1 MHSKQIGRT
10 GRPMGWRIEVGLCIM
25 IYIANYV
32 EFHKARDMFPFVSY
46 ADDATLTSQ

>member
-1 MHSKQIGRT
+1 
-10 GRPMGWRIEVGLCIM
+10 M

-32 EFHKARDMFPFVSY
+32 EFHKDRDMFPVVSY